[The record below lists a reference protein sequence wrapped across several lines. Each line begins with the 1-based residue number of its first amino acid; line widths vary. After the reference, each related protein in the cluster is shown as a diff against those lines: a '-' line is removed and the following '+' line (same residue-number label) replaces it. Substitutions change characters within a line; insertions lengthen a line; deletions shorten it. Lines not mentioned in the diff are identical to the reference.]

1 MSGRSVE
8 GYSPYEDSLTAKV
21 QGKLMQ
27 YFDIMNEGKRQSQKD
42 KEIIQGLVSDISHQV
57 KTPVANIKMFTG
69 ILQRHELTPEKQTEF
84 LGMMEGQ
91 INKLDFLMQSLIKMS
106 RLETGTF
113 TIHMEEAEL
122 SDTIAR
128 ALSAVWVKA
137 EKKGIR
143 ISADCGSSLHVRH
156 DPKWTAEPLFRYF
169 FSAEGRITGMSL
181 SQPEKI
187 IGQGKK
193 MDIVTVHNLKKY
205 FGRGENQVKALDG
218 ISFSIEK
225 GKFTAIIGASG
236 SGKTTLLNMIGGL
249 DVPDEGEVSVDGV
262 KLSGLK
268 ESELAVFRRSKVGM
282 IYQNFNLIPTLT
294 VKENILFSLSLA
306 GSAPDQVFLEEIL
319 ELLRLKDRLNAYPGE
334 LSGGGQQRI
343 AIARA
348 LIAKPSVLLA
358 DEPTGNLDSKTGQN
372 VLGLLKLSADT
383 YRQTLVMITHN
394 LELAQTADRVIRIED
409 GRVCG

>member
-1 MSGRSVE
+1 
-8 GYSPYEDSLTAKV
+8 
-21 QGKLMQ
+21 
-27 YFDIMNEGKRQSQKD
+27 
-42 KEIIQGLVSDISHQV
+42 
-57 KTPVANIKMFTG
+57 
-69 ILQRHELTPEKQTEF
+69 
-84 LGMMEGQ
+84 
-91 INKLDFLMQSLIKMS
+91 
-106 RLETGTF
+106 
-113 TIHMEEAEL
+113 
-122 SDTIAR
+122 
-128 ALSAVWVKA
+128 
-137 EKKGIR
+137 
-143 ISADCGSSLHVRH
+143 
-156 DPKWTAEPLFRYF
+156 
-169 FSAEGRITGMSL
+169 MSL
-181 SQPEKI
+181 PQPEKI

-334 LSGGGQQRI
+334 LSGGGQQRT